1 MKKRGNAWESN
12 RALLEAIN
20 RAYADS
26 PDPDEVARQQAMQA
40 KHRGLMKG
48 EAKLPLVDCVH
59 EASSGEEMTPERVA
73 DALLEEEAERHRDLL
88 R

>member
-1 MKKRGNAWESN
+1 VKKRGNAWESN

-26 PDPDEVARQQAMQA
+26 PDPDEAARRQAM
-40 KHRGLMKG
+40 RGKQR
-48 EAKLPLVDCVH
+48 PLVDCAH
-59 EASSGEEMTPERVA
+59 EASSGGEVTPERVA
-73 DALLEEEAERHRDLL
+73 DALLEEEAERHRDPL